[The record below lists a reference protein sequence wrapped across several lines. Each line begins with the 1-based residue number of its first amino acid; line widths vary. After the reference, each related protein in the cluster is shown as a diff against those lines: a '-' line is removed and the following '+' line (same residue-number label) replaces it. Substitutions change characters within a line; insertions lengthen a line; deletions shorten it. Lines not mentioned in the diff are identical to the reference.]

1 MSRVKE
7 VLKYALSI
15 FDLDQK
21 IKLFENFNNGTY
33 DSTLYSEFINGIF
46 ENTNP
51 PKIQRKQDLKKN
63 TKEYPFTVKKSYH
76 KKNKIDI
83 WILQIKRGHWLPKD
97 TFQELKEYI
106 YDNYNAYYSGYS
118 SGFIFESEPSKDIL
132 KNIAK
137 ALLEFSEF
145 QE

>member
-7 VLKYALSI
+7 VLKFILPTLN
-15 FDLDQK
+15 LDQK
-21 IKLFENFNNGTY
+21 IRLFEHFNNETY
-33 DSTLYSEFINGIF
+33 DSTLYSEFINKIF
-46 ENTNP
+46 EKSNS
-51 PKIQRKQDLKKN
+51 PKIPKKQVSKERTN
-63 TKEYPFTVKKSYH
+63 EYPFTVKKSYH

-83 WILQIKRGHWLPKD
+83 WILQIKRGHWLPKN

-106 YDNYNAYYSGYS
+106 FDNYNAYYSGYS
-118 SGFIFESEPSKDIL
+118 SGFIFESEPSEKIL

-137 ALLEFSEF
+137 ALLEFLEF